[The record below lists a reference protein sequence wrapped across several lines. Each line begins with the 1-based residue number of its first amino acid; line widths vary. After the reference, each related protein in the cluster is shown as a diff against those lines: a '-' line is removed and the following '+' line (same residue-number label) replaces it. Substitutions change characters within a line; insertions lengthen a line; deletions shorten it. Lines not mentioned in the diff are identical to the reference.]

1 MKKEG
6 RTAVGWSEK
15 VHAAPQP
22 SATAIFIESST
33 HRGSRR
39 LSSSA
44 ARILILTPI
53 AVASDMRPQSVLS
66 FAGIALLV
74 PVTSAAC
81 FNAYPDPHHDTSC
94 TAPNKADTFPLLKR
108 LRNSVVEFVFGP
120 HPAKATASA
129 SHALASL
136 RDDHVN
142 EVVLRFNLTTAE
154 EETAFAAAAA
164 RTFLD
169 IWTFNREYVDVRIPK
184 RDIRSLLSL
193 LPETLKTSYS
203 TLIADLAAAVHDT
216 YPVLD
221 TPAQIHRF
229 DDRRANLKLA
239 HSGSDNYFFQD
250 YQKLDT
256 IVQWMRLTEAMFPAI
271 TEVINIGQSYEGR
284 DILGL
289 KVGMKTRAPGADK
302 RKTVVVTGGM
312 HAREWISTTTANY
325 VAWSFITAFGREPM
339 ITKLLEHFDFVF
351 IPVVN
356 PDGVEYTWTT
366 DRLWR
371 KSRQQTG
378 MSWCRGFDLDHAFGY
393 EWGDFSENDPCSES
407 YGGKEPWQATE
418 ATALAMW
425 AKNASRETTEFIGL
439 IDLHSYSQQVLFPF
453 AYSCDVDPPNVE
465 NLEELAAG
473 LAKAI
478 RLSNGELYSVTS
490 ACEGAVAGRGFKPG
504 VKRIETGGGSAI
516 DWFYHELHAHYS
528 YQIKLRD
535 TGSYGFLL
543 PKDNIIPVGEEIFS
557 AMKYFGD
564 YLLGNNGIEK
574 SIGIAALAPEEPD
587 RSLELRRLKRK

>member
-1 MKKEG
+1 
-6 RTAVGWSEK
+6 
-15 VHAAPQP
+15 
-22 SATAIFIESST
+22 
-33 HRGSRR
+33 
-39 LSSSA
+39 
-44 ARILILTPI
+44 
-53 AVASDMRPQSVLS
+53 MRPQSVISLAS
-66 FAGIALLV
+66 VVLLAPIVSSTRFDIYLDRHHETSV
-74 PVTSAAC
+74 PG
-81 FNAYPDPHHDTSC
+81 
-94 TAPNKADTFPLLKR
+94 PNKVDLFPLLKK
-108 LRNSVVEFVFGP
+108 LRNGLVEFVFGP
-120 HPAKATASA
+120 HPAKATTSS
-129 SHALASL
+129 SHAKASL

-169 IWTFNREYVDVRIPK
+169 VWTFNRDYVDIRIHK
-184 RDIRSLLSL
+184 SDIRSLLSL
-193 LPETLKTSYS
+193 LPRSLKTSYS
-203 TLIADLAAAVHDT
+203 TLITDLAAAVYDT
-216 YPVLD
+216 YPAID
-221 TPAQIHRF
+221 TSTQIHRV
-229 DDRRANLKLA
+229 DDRRADLKPTR
-239 HSGSDNYFFQD
+239 SGRDNYFFQD

-271 TEVINIGQSYEGR
+271 TEAIVIGQSYEGR

-289 KVGMKTRAPGADK
+289 KVGTKTRVPRAGR

-351 IPVVN
+351 IPAVN
-356 PDGVEYTWTT
+356 PDGIEYTWTT

-418 ATALAMW
+418 AAALATW

-490 ACEGAVAGRGFKPG
+490 ACEGAVAGRGFKTG
-504 VKRIETGGGSAI
+504 ASRIETGGGSAI

-543 PKDNIIPVGEEIFS
+543 PKDNIIPVGEEIFN

-574 SIGIAALAPEEPD
+574 SIGTTIAAPEEPD
-587 RSLELRRLKRK
+587 RNLELRRLKRK

>member
-1 MKKEG
+1 M
-6 RTAVGWSEK
+6 RAQAVISL
-15 VHAAPQP
+15 VSLA
-22 SATAIFIESST
+22 
-33 HRGSRR
+33 
-39 LSSSA
+39 L
-44 ARILILTPI
+44 LTP
-53 AVASDMRPQSVLS
+53 A
-66 FAGIALLV
+66 
-74 PVTSAAC
+74 TSAAN
-81 FNAYPDPHHDTSC
+81 FDVYPNHNRD
-94 TAPNKADTFPLLKR
+94 APNSAPSKSSLFPFLKW
-108 LRNSVVEFVFGP
+108 LRNGAVEFVFGP
-120 HPAKATASA
+120 HPSKASSHPT
-129 SHALASL
+129 SHARASL
-136 RDDHVN
+136 RNNHIN
-142 EVVLRFNLTTAE
+142 EVVLRFNLTTPE
-154 EETAFAAAAA
+154 EETAFANAAT

-169 IWTFNREYVDVRIPK
+169 IWAFTHDFVDVRL
-184 RDIRSLLSL
+184 RQDDVRSLLRL
-193 LPETLKTSYS
+193 LPKSLESSYS
-203 TLIADLAAAVHDT
+203 TLIIDLAAAVYDT
-216 YPVLD
+216 YPALD
-221 TPAQIHRF
+221 TPAQIRRF
-229 DDRRANLKLA
+229 ENGRASLKP
-239 HSGSDNYFFQD
+239 SPSETDNYFFQD

-271 TEVINIGQSYEGR
+271 TEVITIGQSYEGR

-289 KVGMKTRAPGADK
+289 KVGVKTPGKLSGK

-312 HAREWISTTTANY
+312 HAREWISTTTTNY

-351 IPVVN
+351 IPTVN
-356 PDGVEYTWTT
+356 PDGVEYTWQV

-378 MSWCRGFDLDHAFGY
+378 MQWCRGFDLDHAFGY
-393 EWGDFSENDPCSES
+393 EWGDYSENDPCSES
-407 YGGKEPWQATE
+407 YGGNEPWQATE
-418 ATALAMW
+418 AIALATW
-425 AKNASRETTEFIGL
+425 AKNASRENTEFIGL

-490 ACEGAVAGRGFKPG
+490 ACEGAVAGRASKSGA
-504 VKRIETGGGSAI
+504 KRIETGGGSAI

-543 PKDNIIPVGEEIFS
+543 PKDNIVPVGEEIFS

-574 SIGIAALAPEEPD
+574 STGATAPTSEEAD
-587 RSLELRRLKRK
+587 RSLELRRLRKKR

>member
-1 MKKEG
+1 
-6 RTAVGWSEK
+6 
-15 VHAAPQP
+15 
-22 SATAIFIESST
+22 
-33 HRGSRR
+33 
-39 LSSSA
+39 
-44 ARILILTPI
+44 
-53 AVASDMRPQSVLS
+53 
-66 FAGIALLV
+66 
-74 PVTSAAC
+74 
-81 FNAYPDPHHDTSC
+81 
-94 TAPNKADTFPLLKR
+94 
-108 LRNSVVEFVFGP
+108 
-120 HPAKATASA
+120 
-129 SHALASL
+129 
-136 RDDHVN
+136 
-142 EVVLRFNLTTAE
+142 
-154 EETAFAAAAA
+154 
-164 RTFLD
+164 
-169 IWTFNREYVDVRIPK
+169 
-184 RDIRSLLSL
+184 
-193 LPETLKTSYS
+193 
-203 TLIADLAAAVHDT
+203 
-216 YPVLD
+216 
-221 TPAQIHRF
+221 
-229 DDRRANLKLA
+229 
-239 HSGSDNYFFQD
+239 
-250 YQKLDT
+250 
-256 IVQWMRLTEAMFPAI
+256 MFPTI
-271 TEVINIGQSYEGR
+271 TEVITIGQSYEGR

-289 KVGMKTRAPGADK
+289 KVGTKTRAPGADR

-312 HAREWISTTTANY
+312 HAREWISTTTTNY

-418 ATALAMW
+418 AAALATW
-425 AKNASRETTEFIGL
+425 AKNASRNTTEFIGL

-490 ACEGAVAGRGFKPG
+490 ACEGQSQAVASSKALNVSRL
-504 VKRIETGGGSAI
+504 A
-516 DWFYHELHAHYS
+516 
-528 YQIKLRD
+528 IKLRD

-574 SIGIAALAPEEPD
+574 SIGTATPTPEEPD
-587 RSLELRRLKRK
+587 RSLELRRLRRK